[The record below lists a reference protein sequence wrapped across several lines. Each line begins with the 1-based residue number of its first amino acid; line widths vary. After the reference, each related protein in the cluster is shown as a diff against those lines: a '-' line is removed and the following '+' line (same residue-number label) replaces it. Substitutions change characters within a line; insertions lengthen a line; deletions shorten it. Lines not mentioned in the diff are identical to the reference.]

1 MADEVKSSDFEALKK
16 KVDALA
22 RTVAVLAKTVS
33 ATQKLGDDLKPRVDK
48 LDKIVD
54 ANGIADEKHFNE
66 LKNAITDAIAK
77 AANDVNALRNWT
89 EAELNK
95 KSNKIF

>member
-1 MADEVKSSDFEALKK
+1 MRSQERWLSSQKQSVPLK
-16 KVDALA
+16 
-22 RTVAVLAKTVS
+22 
-33 ATQKLGDDLKPRVDK
+33 
-48 LDKIVD
+48 
-54 ANGIADEKHFNE
+54 IADEKHFNE